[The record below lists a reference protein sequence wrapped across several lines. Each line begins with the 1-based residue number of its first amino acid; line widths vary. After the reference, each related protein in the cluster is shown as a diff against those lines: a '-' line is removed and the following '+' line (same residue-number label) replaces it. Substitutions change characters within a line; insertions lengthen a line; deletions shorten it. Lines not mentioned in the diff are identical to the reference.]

1 MSKRG
6 TSLDQAIENALRR
19 ATWRDGATVIQ
30 YDDGSFDA
38 IPPVYLTE
46 VMWIGYQH
54 VKKDLGNIRDRVF
67 DAGLYFPL
75 TEDEIRALKHQIRE
89 EFTTESTESN
99 AATEKNSAPV
109 IRPTLR
115 RQ

>member
-1 MSKRG
+1 M
-6 TSLDQAIENALRR
+6 DQAIENALRR

-75 TEDEIRALKHQIRE
+75 TENEIRSLKNQIRKEFVE
-89 EFTTESTESN
+89 ESAELNPVTEETSST
-99 AATEKNSAPV
+99 V
-109 IRPTLR
+109 IRPTPR
-115 RQ
+115 R

>member
-1 MSKRG
+1 MNKRG
-6 TSLDQAIENALRR
+6 TSLDQAIANALRR
-19 ATWRDGATVIQ
+19 ATWRDGATLIQ

-38 IPPVYLTE
+38 IPPIYLTE

-54 VKKDLGNIRDRVF
+54 VKKDFGNIRDWVF

-75 TEDEIRALKHQIRE
+75 TEGEIRMLKDQICKECTE
-89 EFTTESTESN
+89 EPAEVDTLPKEIF
-99 AATEKNSAPV
+99 APV

-115 RQ
+115 R